1 MKPTYLDAGKLA
13 WYPDIACPVCGG
25 DVNSWDKRCSRA
37 LGYRQI
43 VCEGCISEEYQVTV
57 ENLRY
62 VMENHFG
69 LVPCPGIIIHR
80 LARSLSTSKE
90 RIESTVMRSTAILVD
105 TIKIVK
111 SLLWTS

>member
-69 LVPCPGIIIHR
+69 M
-80 LARSLSTSKE
+80 LALKPSIQMAE
-90 RIESTVMRSTAILVD
+90 RISINGRNCLVFLP
-105 TIKIVK
+105 
-111 SLLWTS
+111 SA